1 MEQFVWKKG
10 SKPGDYLKKV
20 TREYNAD
27 RVLSHRRNESRY
39 GHFNHQLP
47 STEKQREVVSLAV
60 SVFAEHFRRLGVSLD
75 REIGFE
81 FSQFHFFD
89 RDGFDEEFPD
99 MKGALG
105 NHGRHGIIAAVE
117 SESQGEFF
125 LTLLHEMTHD
135 VSVKKYE
142 LDEEEKFPMYRNGYK
157 MVDRSDSLSGIG
169 GERAHLEAFN
179 EGVVEMTA
187 LRMMARYADQFQNFG
202 IAEKDMEDTLQNFSY
217 EGIVAVINEIIS
229 GLAVVLG
236 EDDLET
242 WKRIERGQYTGEM
255 MWMRGIDLVFGKGS
269 LRVLDSLIAWP
280 KTDAER
286 DHNKKVLR
294 YFQMKDADERAAF
307 QSELY

>member
-1 MEQFVWKKG
+1 MERFVWKKG
-10 SKPGDYLKKV
+10 EKPDDELEKM
-20 TREYNAD
+20 TREYNASEA
-27 RVLSHRRNESRY
+27 LSHRRSESRY
-39 GHFNHQLP
+39 GNFDHELP
-47 STEKQREVVSLAV
+47 RTEKQREVVSLAV
-60 SVFAEHFRRLGVSLD
+60 SVFAEHFRRLEVPSD
-75 REIGFE
+75 REFGFE
-81 FSQFHFFD
+81 FRQFHFFD
-89 RDGFDEEFPD
+89 RDGFDKEFPD

-105 NHGRHGIIAAVE
+105 NHGRHGIIAVVE
-117 SESQGEFF
+117 DESRGEFF
-125 LTLLHEMTHD
+125 LTVLHEMTHD
-135 VSVKKYE
+135 ISVKKYE
-142 LDEEEKFPMYRNGYK
+142 LDKEAKFPMYRNGYK
-157 MVDRSDSLSGIG
+157 MVDRSEPSSGIS
-169 GERAHLEAFN
+169 GEGVHLEAFN

-187 LRMMARYADQFQNFG
+187 LRMMMRYADQFQNFG
-202 IAEKDMEDTLQNFSY
+202 IAEKDMEDALRNFSY

-286 DHNKKVLR
+286 EHNKKVLK
-294 YFQMKDADERAAF
+294 YFQMKDTDERVTF